1 VRAPGANLNHA
12 CMTDQ
17 PQLLV
22 AARQGDPEALAQL
35 VARYHDRVYRYGQR
49 MCRDRF
55 DADDAVQDAFATLAR
70 RPDVQHHPG
79 VIAWLFAV
87 VRNACRRLLR
97 PRALERRRLG
107 EPVADHDAV
116 AALDPSPHQA
126 LERWRIVDTVHAA
139 IAALEPSLREIL
151 ILRDLEG
158 MTGEE
163 ACRALA
169 ISDAAMKSRLHRA
182 RAGIRDRLRHL
193 RDEVG

>member
-1 VRAPGANLNHA
+1 MIV
-12 CMTDQ
+12 Q
-17 PQLLV
+17 PELLV
-22 AARQGDPEALAQL
+22 AARRGDPAALAQL

-79 VIAWLFAV
+79 VVAWLFAV

-107 EPVADHDAV
+107 EPVPDLDAV
-116 AALDPSPHQA
+116 AAPGPSPHQA
-126 LERWRIVDTVHAA
+126 LERWRIVDTVHAT
-139 IAALEPSLREIL
+139 IASLEPGLREVL

-158 MTGEE
+158 MSGAE
-163 ACRALA
+163 ACAVLA

-182 RAGIRDRLRHL
+182 RAAIRDRLRGL
-193 RDEVG
+193 RDEVS